1 LNVLQVFNYK
11 KEKVFEQR
19 IAPSATE
26 PFIIDYGEG
35 KKGIGY
41 CFRDTE
47 QLMLFDARGEMA
59 KGFPLSGNSEFDVL
73 VTDSETLVVSSGGEA
88 SVVIQSI
95 R

>member
-1 LNVLQVFNYK
+1 
-11 KEKVFEQR
+11 
-19 IAPSATE
+19 
-26 PFIIDYGEG
+26 
-35 KKGIGY
+35 
-41 CFRDTE
+41 
-47 QLMLFDARGEMA
+47 MA